1 MVRAF
6 LVTSLNGT
14 IYNRLELRAELEDRG
29 ERFVSDY
36 DTVVILA
43 G

>member
-14 IYNRLELRAELEDRG
+14 IYNCRELRAELEVRG